1 VEEIETLRR
10 KRVGLRRGTVLSA
23 GAMNEII
30 GVAGSQADVEVEFKV
45 PSLAGAEALDPNWLL
60 DPQKLCGEKGAS
72 VPGGV
77 GPFGLIV
84 MASGDL
90 REHTSVFFR
99 VFRHRGRYMLLM
111 CTDLTRSSTRSG
123 VYKPP
128 YGGFVDVDIEEHES
142 IKLRTL
148 VSFLL
153 AIHLLHGS
161 SAIWNLH
168 RLITQWWRASELKGG
183 CASRL
188 GCTLSTRRR
197 ATATCSC
204 STMARARWRCP
215 ASRHGSSPRRP

>member
-1 VEEIETLRR
+1 
-10 KRVGLRRGTVLSA
+10 
-23 GAMNEII
+23 
-30 GVAGSQADVEVEFKV
+30 
-45 PSLAGAEALDPNWLL
+45 
-60 DPQKLCGEKGAS
+60 

-161 SAIWNLH
+161 SAICLVCLESAQIDH
-168 RLITQWWRASELKGG
+168 SVVESFGAEGRMCITARVYPEHAETSNSHLFVFNNGTGKVEVSSLEAWEL
-183 CASRL
+183 
-188 GCTLSTRRR
+188 
-197 ATATCSC
+197 ATATVNAVGDDGLVVSQ
-204 STMARARWRCP
+204 SKGE
-215 ASRHGSSPRRP
+215 SESY